1 VTVAVVMDR
10 QSATDLNGIG
20 WLLEHGHISGEQA
33 DRMAARVHARKC
45 AHLRALPDSP
55 RQLVPPGWRGV
66 QPLLPPVPLERL
78 RQLTPEQRWQ
88 ALVFLSGLVPQAV
101 DRALA
106 AVLTPLS
113 TAGLAR

>member
-1 VTVAVVMDR
+1 VAVVTAAIAVMDR
-10 QSATDLNGIG
+10 QSATDLHGIA
-20 WLLEHGHISGEQA
+20 WLLDQGHITGEQA
-33 DRMAARVHARKC
+33 SQMAARVHARNS
-45 AHLRALPDSP
+45 REISP
-55 RQLVPPGWRGV
+55 RQPSHPPGWRGG
-66 QPLLPPVPLERL
+66 QPVLPPVPLERL
-78 RQLTPEQRWQ
+78 RQLSPEQRWQ